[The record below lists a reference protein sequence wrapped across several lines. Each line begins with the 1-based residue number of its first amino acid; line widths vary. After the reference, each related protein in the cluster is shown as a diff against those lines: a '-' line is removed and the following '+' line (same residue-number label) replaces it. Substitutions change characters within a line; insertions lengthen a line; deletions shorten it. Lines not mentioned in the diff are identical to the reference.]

1 MLMHATEVHY
11 QCPKRVQSDVSE
23 RIANGTSV
31 HANAHTPVQNLNL
44 DMGEQAH
51 KHSISHVEEPKT
63 NSSEGSHAGAVWDVF
78 RRQDFPKL
86 NEYLAVHREEF
97 AARCQAVSSVM
108 TPSLCQI
115 IVLKIN
121 SQRCFMLLYF

>member
-1 MLMHATEVHY
+1 MLMHATEVRY

-51 KHSISHVEEPKT
+51 KHSISHVEPKT
-63 NSSEGSHAGAVWDVF
+63 NSSEGSQAGAVWDVF
-78 RRQDFPKL
+78 RRQDLPKL

-97 AARCQAVSSVM
+97 ATRCQAVSSVM